1 MRENR
6 TSGSRW
12 QGVETRHGRATEA
25 LSEETERNWSVSPKL
40 WRHSLT
46 LPVDRRGA
54 RDRNYFALIVCRA
67 PWRHL
72 MHRPLGFLI

>member
-12 QGVETRHGRATEA
+12 QGVETGHGRDIEA
-25 LSEETERNWSVSPKL
+25 LSEETERNWSVCPKP

-46 LPVDRRGA
+46 LPADAAVRRA
-54 RDRNYFALIVCRA
+54 RSGDFWKQVSA
-67 PWRHL
+67 
-72 MHRPLGFLI
+72 

>member
-12 QGVETRHGRATEA
+12 QGVETGQGRDTEA
-25 LSEETERNWSVSPKL
+25 LSEETERNWSVFPKP

-46 LPVDRRGA
+46 LPAERLDQGDFENLDA
-54 RDRNYFALIVCRA
+54 SKNAS
-67 PWRHL
+67 
-72 MHRPLGFLI
+72 